1 MARSRAQPPHLP
13 ADIEH
18 IHLAD
23 PATPFDLGPVAVPS
37 CDVRLQQGCRVQ
49 GLDCVGDRVARSL
62 VAGTTLLSKR
72 VSSKSND
79 TAFGRRTPCVWRT
92 LGSQSA
98 PKGPALGDGPATRSD
113 CCRGS
118 ELEPRTHPALSGRTD
133 RSSDCIRRDCGMSA
147 FADLPREPLSDCY
160 GLDRGTP
167 VDRRYIE
174 AFVCAR
180 RDAIHGRVLEVQDN
194 TYTTRFGADR
204 VAESVV
210 VDIDAGNPRAT
221 LIADLEQVGSLPRES
236 YDCIILTQTL
246 HLLRRPDRCID
257 NCFAALRARG
267 VLLATAPSVSRVS
280 PTYPHGDFWRFT
292 PAGITE
298 VFTRHW
304 PSDFTVHA
312 FGSLRTCVAFLL
324 GEAQEDLPGA
334 VLDYNDSRFPLTVA
348 VDAQKTST

>member
-1 MARSRAQPPHLP
+1 MHPVLAATPP
-13 ADIEH
+13 ADIEQV
-18 IHLAD
+18 HLAD
-23 PATPFDLGPVAVPS
+23 PATPLGLGPVAVPS

-49 GLDCVGDRVARSL
+49 RLDCVGNRVARSL
-62 VAGTTLLSKR
+62 DVAGTTLLSKR
-72 VSSKSND
+72 VSSKSNN
-79 TAFGRRTPCVWRT
+79 TAFARRTP
-92 LGSQSA
+92 
-98 PKGPALGDGPATRSD
+98 SD

-118 ELEPRTHPALSGRTD
+118 EPEPRTQPALLGRAD
-133 RSSDCIRRDCGMSA
+133 RSSYCIRRDCVMSA
-147 FADLPREPLSDCY
+147 FADLPREPLSDRY
-160 GLDRGTP
+160 GWDRGTP

-174 AFVCAR
+174 GFVSAR

-194 TYTTRFGADR
+194 TYTTRFGAER
-204 VAESVV
+204 VGESVV
-210 VDIDAGNPRAT
+210 VDIDTSNPSAT

-257 NCFAALRARG
+257 NCFGALRARG

-298 VFTRHW
+298 VFARHW

-324 GEAQEDLPGA
+324 GEAQEDLPDA
-334 VLDYNDSRFPLTVA
+334 VLNYNDSRFPLTVA
-348 VDAQKTST
+348 VEAQKTST

>member
-1 MARSRAQPPHLP
+1 
-13 ADIEH
+13 
-18 IHLAD
+18 
-23 PATPFDLGPVAVPS
+23 
-37 CDVRLQQGCRVQ
+37 
-49 GLDCVGDRVARSL
+49 
-62 VAGTTLLSKR
+62 
-72 VSSKSND
+72 
-79 TAFGRRTPCVWRT
+79 
-92 LGSQSA
+92 
-98 PKGPALGDGPATRSD
+98 
-113 CCRGS
+113 
-118 ELEPRTHPALSGRTD
+118 
-133 RSSDCIRRDCGMSA
+133 MSA

-210 VDIDAGNPRAT
+210 VDIDASNPRAT

-257 NCFAALRARG
+257 NCFGALQARG